1 MKLLYISSKFHGGI
15 GGYAATISRK
25 LMERGFDIKHSDTT
39 HIPIKNLKNP
49 SFALLSS
56 IKTMFSNE
64 SFDIAHAWNLPSA
77 LPMRFAKAKKRVLSI
92 HGVYSEQM
100 AAIHSSN
107 KLGSMLENLESKV
120 LEWADGLTTDSRAVQ
135 RAYRER
141 LGAKFEYLPGPLDTS
156 MFKDVPDPVNHVKD
170 QIAYVGRDSYEKG
183 TDILRAIEAE
193 LHGRVVYCTN
203 VPWVEAMTI
212 LKASSVY
219 VLPSRFESMPQTIKE
234 AFYLKVPV
242 VACDV
247 GSVSELV
254 KDGVT
259 GLLVPP
265 NEPKK
270 LAEAINILLSDR
282 DRALKM
288 SDAAYKLIMEEWTCA
303 AIIPKH
309 IAFYERLLAN

>member
-15 GGYAATISRK
+15 GGYAATISKK
-25 LMERGFDIKHSDTT
+25 LTELGFDIKHSATT

-56 IKTMFSNE
+56 LQTIFSNE

-77 LPMRFAKAKKRVLSI
+77 LPMRFAKARKRVLSV

-100 AAIHSSN
+100 AAIHSSTT
-107 KLGSMLENLESKV
+107 LGSLLERRESKIMQ
-120 LEWADGLTTDSRAVQ
+120 WADSLTTDSRAVQ
-135 RAYRER
+135 KAYQER
-141 LGAKFEYLPGPLDTS
+141 LGVKFEYLPGPLDTS
-156 MFKDVPDPVNHVKD
+156 MFKDVPSVEPVKD
-170 QIAYVGRDSYEKG
+170 QIAYIGRDTFEKG
-183 TDILRAIEAE
+183 IDILRSMEPQLAGKVI
-193 LHGRVVYCTN
+193 YCTN
-203 VPWVEAMTI
+203 VPWIEAMKTM
-212 LKASSVY
+212 KASSVY

-242 VACDV
+242 VATNV

-270 LAEAINILLSDR
+270 LAEAVNTLLDDR
-282 DRALKM
+282 DLGEKLA
-288 SDAAYKLIMEEWTCA
+288 DAAYKLLMEEWTCE
-303 AIIPKH
+303 AIIPRH
-309 IAFYERLLAN
+309 VEFYEKLLVQ